1 MIRNVEGSPP
11 HSVETLDANQAT
23 NTFRIAWQRKSLVI
37 LSLVIALVL
46 GSFYY
51 AQAPRVYRS
60 EAGVLVLKKRPEMM
74 AFGSEAATT
83 YLEDYLVTHT
93 ILLRSPMMINKAIS
107 RNDRIKSLK
116 SFQNMDQS
124 QIMNTIQGDLDVKRN
139 TGEGSTRSSVL
150 TMSFRCSEPTDSS
163 QVLMSI
169 FEAYQDYLEET
180 YNKVS
185 GEMYDQFKNASD
197 ILNRQMRELDEKHRE
212 FRKRYPFVAS
222 RTRDGLNARIMEL
235 QQVQNELLSK
245 RRQYKELEIGLAT
258 IQMALKSDKPQA
270 ALLLLAMEITRM
282 TGDNMRQN
290 SALAIQDK
298 IMELEIA
305 KQEMLTQYGPNHPY
319 VQNLDKRMQFYKDYG
334 QKTQKPLVNPLKP
347 DGVDNPNQ
355 KVDLNAQSEE
365 NPLLNGLRAQELEL
379 NKLGNVVRFW
389 EEQLAIVQERAKT
402 EVPLELEEE
411 EIVRNKENLQKLY
424 NTAIDLMNRFNLS
437 KDTGGFKADLIAPP
451 SLGVQVEPKAFTVFA
466 IAIFLGLA
474 MGFGLAYLADI
485 TDKSFRSPEE
495 IRRRLNLPVLGHI
508 PALLSEEEE
517 KAKSEGVA
525 GPDPILCTYYKPK
538 SRKAEVFRAVRTAL
552 YFNTRGEGH
561 KVIQI
566 TSPNMGDGKTTL
578 STNLAVSIAQSG
590 KRIVLIDADFRRPRI
605 NKVFGLSNDI
615 GFTTVLTGQ
624 CELREAIQQ
633 TMIPGLMLLTCGP
646 IPPNPAELLTSLRF
660 KELIDELREQF
671 DFVLIDT
678 PPLLV
683 VTDPCVV
690 APRVDGV
697 LLTIRVAKN
706 GRPVAE
712 RARDV
717 LNSLG
722 ANVLGVVVNGINLYT
737 GSYGYGYGYNYGYQY
752 GNYDYGSYQYKYDYY
767 DRYYAPYGDD
777 YYHEGDEG
785 KKRSTSTNG
794 GPATALAP
802 PETQAP
808 SPPEKPGEGG
818 FFNRLFGKK

>member
-1 MIRNVEGSPP
+1 MIRNVEGTTA
-11 HSVETLDANQAT
+11 HTVETSDVNQAA
-23 NTFRIAWQRKSLVI
+23 NSFRIAWQRKSLII
-37 LSLVIALVL
+37 LSLIIAIVL

-60 EAGVLVLKKRPEMM
+60 EAGILVLKKRPEMM
-74 AFGSEAATT
+74 AFGGEAATS

-93 ILLRSPMMINKAIS
+93 ILLRSPMMIGKAVK
-107 RNDRIKSLK
+107 RNDRIKTLK
-116 SFQNMDQS
+116 SFQNMDEA
-124 QIMNTIQGDLDVKRN
+124 QIINTIQGELDVKRN

-150 TMSFRCSEPTDSS
+150 TMSFRCSEPTDCS
-163 QVLMSI
+163 QVLQCI
-169 FEAYQDYLEET
+169 YEAYQDYLEET

-197 ILNRQMRELDEKHRE
+197 ILNRQMRQLDEKHRE

-235 QQVQNELLSK
+235 QQVQQELLNK

-258 IQMALKSDKPQA
+258 IQAALKSDKPQA

-298 IMELEIA
+298 IMDLEIA
-305 KQEMLTQYGPNHPY
+305 KQELLTQYGPNHPI
-319 VQNLDKRMQFYKDYG
+319 VQNLEKRIQFYRDYG
-334 QKTQKPLVNPLKP
+334 QKTQKPLINPLKSN
-347 DGVDNPNQ
+347 DPNSTENQ
-355 KVDLNAQSEE
+355 AVTQQTED

-379 NKLGNVVRFW
+379 AKLGNVVRFW
-389 EEQLAIVQERAKT
+389 EDQLALVQERAKI

-411 EIVRNKENLQKLY
+411 EIIRNKDNLQKLY

-451 SLGVQVEPKAFTVFA
+451 SLGAQVEPKAFTVFA

-474 MGFGLAYLADI
+474 LGFGLAYLADI

-508 PALLSEEEE
+508 PSLLSEEEE
-517 KAKSEGVA
+517 KAKAEGVA

-578 STNLAVSIAQSG
+578 STNLSVSIAQSG

-605 NKVFGLSNDI
+605 HKVFGLSNDI
-615 GFTTVLTGQ
+615 GFTSVLTGQ
-624 CELREAIQQ
+624 CELRDAIQQ
-633 TMIPGLMLLTCGP
+633 TMIPGLMLMTCGP

-712 RARDV
+712 RAKDV

-722 ANVLGVVVNGINLYT
+722 ANVLGVVVNGINLFT

-752 GNYDYGSYQYKYDYY
+752 GNYDYGNYQYKYDYY

-777 YYHEGDEG
+777 YYNEGDDA
-785 KKRSTSTNG
+785 KKRATSSSTGTVVA
-794 GPATALAP
+794 PTETQKP
-802 PETQAP
+802 PE
-808 SPPEKPGEGG
+808 SSGNGG